1 MLPMTK
7 IMKIRQQ
14 PFCDIIFISKIYNRW
29 FRVITIFLL
38 VLMPFWYKLW
48 NVNLYYSNR
57 NMSKIFQKSII
68 SNSINTTDFS
78 EKIDVEETL
87 ASFDT
92 TDLFEKI
99 DIEETLVNFKNS
111 GKLLQMDPAYN
122 CSSEKE
128 TNARKTKFIFV
139 HIFKTAGSTMR
150 YLFQEYA
157 KKCHSGI
164 ATVIHCSKVTANSI
178 DKDKE
183 WTNPNPNPNKNC
195 KLKRYMYRS
204 GEEVIQASRTIQNS
218 FLDKHIDILVGHVSL
233 GAGYN
238 WKVEQNSDI
247 PAKIQYVAFFRE
259 NTMRTISGFI
269 YNMKHLL
276 GNEIKKK
283 DVTLEYFVRVCKRE
297 IAIRVSKGFSQVYSK
312 YLSTP
317 QQRRNPTY
325 EKLDAASK
333 ANLVMKNI
341 LQHKVLIG
349 IVEKMPQSIEM
360 LHHLM
365 DGGSEVKS
373 LFADISETRMNPST
387 KITTSSV
394 VTEMKRDN
402 KFMGIMNEY

>member
-1 MLPMTK
+1 
-7 IMKIRQQ
+7 
-14 PFCDIIFISKIYNRW
+14 
-29 FRVITIFLL
+29 
-38 VLMPFWYKLW
+38 
-48 NVNLYYSNR
+48 
-57 NMSKIFQKSII
+57 MSKIFQKSII
-68 SNSINTTDFS
+68 SNSINTTDLS

-87 ASFDT
+87 AILDA

-164 ATVIHCSKVTANSI
+164 ATVIQCSRVTANSI
-178 DKDKE
+178 DKGKE
-183 WTNPNPNPNKNC
+183 WISEEQGDDTKSQKC

-204 GEEVIQASRTIQNS
+204 GEEVKKARTIQKW
-218 FLDKHIDILVGHVSL
+218 FLDEHIDILAGHVSL

-238 WKVEQNSDI
+238 WKVEQNPDI

-297 IAIRVSKGFSQVYSK
+297 IARRVSEGFSQVYSK

-325 EKLDAASK
+325 AKLDAASK
-333 ANLVMKNI
+333 ANLAMKNI

-360 LHHLM
+360 LHHFM

-402 KFMGIMNEY
+402 KFMGIMNEYLKYDNIIYDFANRVHDEQYSMINNSLYDGIKKTIVL